1 MTLVEAEVNK
11 IKTDIVVDKDDE
23 EALGLEADEG
33 EKLTGIVQKILLAT
47 KYKEENQRNK
57 IFRTPGTINDK
68 MCNVIL
74 NSVSNEN
81 TVSKAFVDW

>member
-1 MTLVEAEVNK
+1 M
-11 IKTDIVVDKDDE
+11 DKDDE
-23 EALGLEADEG
+23 EPLGLEADEG
-33 EKLTGIVQKILLAT
+33 EKLNGIVQKILFAT

-57 IFRTPGTINDK
+57 IFRTRDTINDK

-81 TVSKAFVDW
+81 IVSKAFVD